1 MIDFKIRIFQPI
13 VPEYRV
19 ALFNGLGTRY
29 GENVEVWASEGSG
42 QDKSYP
48 LQMTRYNYN
57 HKLLKIGSLRWQR
70 GFSLRGL
77 KKRDVVVVCGDVHQ
91 LSSLWIAAKAKLRGI
106 GVVWWGH
113 HRSARSTEIRI
124 KIRLA
129 IARRLSD
136 VFLAYTKTGIKYL
149 EECGFE
155 HGRVF
160 ATGNTVDQEPIQ
172 RAIENVRID
181 DGVRAHQPY
190 VLSCGVL
197 REKMHLELL
206 IKAMADARLAN
217 LKLVVIGDGAMRVMW
232 QKLADDL
239 DVGKRITW
247 VKGTRD
253 QEVMAPWF
261 LGAKAFVYPGSIGL
275 SILHS
280 LSYGLPVITHGNA
293 CHQMPEFEAMED
305 GKNGLC
311 FKEGDAKDLA
321 EKILSVLDDDEC
333 LAAMSKCAKET
344 ASHYTMDAMVSNF
357 AEAIE
362 ATHRDCRKEE

>member
-1 MIDFKIRIFQPI
+1 MIDFKIRIFQPG

-19 ALFNGLGTRY
+19 AVFNGLGKRY
-29 GENVEVWASEGSG
+29 GENIEVWASEGAG

-48 LQMTRYNYN
+48 LQTIRYDYN
-57 HKLLKIGSLRWQR
+57 HPLLKVGSLCWQR
-70 GFSLRGL
+70 GFSLCGL
-77 KKRDVVVVCGDVHQ
+77 KRGDAVVICGDVHQ
-91 LSSLWIAAKAKLRGI
+91 ISSLWIAFMAKLRGI

-113 HRSARSTEIRI
+113 HRTSTSTEIRI
-124 KIRLA
+124 RIRLA

-136 VFLAYTKTGIKYL
+136 VFLSYTKTGIKYL
-149 EECGFE
+149 EERGFK
-155 HGRVF
+155 HGCVF
-160 ATGNTVDQEPIQ
+160 ATGNTVDQEPIL
-172 RAIENVRID
+172 RAIQNVKID
-181 DGVRAHQPY
+181 DGVRARQPY
-190 VLSCGVL
+190 VLCCGVL

-217 LKLVVIGDGAMRVMW
+217 LNLVVIGDGVMKKSW

-239 DVGKRITW
+239 GVGQRITW
-247 VKGTRD
+247 IQGTRD

-280 LSYGLPVITHGNA
+280 LAYGLPVITHGNA
-293 CHQMPEFEAMED
+293 DRQMPEFEAMED

-311 FKEGDAKDLA
+311 FKEGDVEDLA
-321 EKILSVLDDDEC
+321 DKILSVFDDDLR
-333 LAAMSKCAKET
+333 LAEMSRCAKET
-344 ASHYTMDAMVSNF
+344 ASHYTMDAMIAHF

-362 ATHRDCRKEE
+362 AAHRNGKDK

>member
-1 MIDFKIRIFQPI
+1 MKVRIFQPV

-19 ALFNGLGTRY
+19 ALFNGLGKRY
-29 GENVEVWASEGSG
+29 GENIEVWAAEGEG

-48 LQMTRYNYN
+48 LQTIRYDYN
-57 HKLLKIGSLRWQR
+57 HPFVKFGPLRWQR
-70 GFSLRGL
+70 GLSLSGL
-77 KKRDVVVVCGDVHQ
+77 KKGDVIVVCGDVHQ
-91 LSSLWIAAKAKLRGI
+91 LSSLWIAFKAKLRGI

-113 HRSARSTEIRI
+113 HRTATSRKLAVA
-124 KIRLA
+124 IRLA

-149 EECGFE
+149 EERGFR
-155 HGRVF
+155 HGRIF
-160 ATGNTVDQEPIQ
+160 ATGNTVDQKPIQ
-172 RAIENVRID
+172 MAIENAKID

-190 VLSCGVL
+190 VLCCGVL
-197 REKMHLELL
+197 REKIHLELL
-206 IKAMADARLAN
+206 IEALADKQLAN
-217 LKLVVIGDGAMRVMW
+217 LKLVVIGDGAMKEAW
-232 QKLADDL
+232 QKQADDL
-239 DVGKRITW
+239 GIGERITW

-280 LSYGLPVITHGNA
+280 LAYGLPVITHGNA
-293 CHQMPEFEAMED
+293 DRQMPEFEAMED

-311 FKEGDAKDLA
+311 FKEGDVEDLT
-321 EKILSVLDDDEC
+321 EKISSVLDDDTR
-333 LAAMSKCAKET
+333 LAAMSQYAKET
-344 ASHYTMDAMVSNF
+344 ASHYTMDAMVANF

-362 ATHRDCRKEE
+362 AVQAGRVRRVGDK